1 MVAVARRGF
10 AMTVPLSFR
19 VAAAVIAAFAML
31 AAAAPTQAGGPR
43 GERNE
48 TAQPVRPVSREDFQ
62 QGGPSASVVDEIN
75 ALRANPRVYVE
86 NLHDQLASRL
96 RTRQLMDAFT
106 AVAEMPPAPP
116 LRLDPRLGQA
126 AWAQAQQLGLSG
138 LMTHTGAGGS
148 TPGSRIREAGVIS
161 TLTAEELA
169 FGQSTAQ
176 DVVLQLILDAG
187 VPGAPH
193 RRDLLNPV
201 FTMAGA
207 ACGPHKGQRF
217 VCVIDLSNN
226 PTTFDGPSAGFTQAM
241 APVAPP
247 VGDGLSPAPN
257 PADVIDYDFG
267 GIDDHLI
274 GWRPDLRG
282 LNIAPMPSDPMGPP
296 TTIRIDGIAGG
307 AFDGWLLHDLQFG
320 GDDAIPAPVPT
331 EPELSPEP
339 GFPARDS
346 AYEPAPDASPPQ
358 EPVIDPGTPM

>member
-1 MVAVARRGF
+1 
-10 AMTVPLSFR
+10 MTAPLSFR
-19 VAAAVIAAFAML
+19 VATPALVAFAFL
-31 AAAAPTQAGGPR
+31 CAATTSQAGGPR
-43 GERNE
+43 GERTE
-48 TAQPVRPVSREDFQ
+48 AAQPVKPVSREDLQ
-62 QGGPSASVVDEIN
+62 QAGPSASVIDEIN

-86 NLHDQLASRL
+86 NLHDQLETRL
-96 RTRQLMDAFT
+96 RTQPLLDAFT
-106 AVAEMPPAPP
+106 AVAEMPPAPA

-126 AWAQAQQLGLSG
+126 AWAQAQQLGLTG

-148 TPGSRIREAGVIS
+148 TPGGRIRDAGVIS

-176 DVVLQLILDAG
+176 DVVLQLILDSG

-201 FTMAGA
+201 FTMGGA

-226 PTTFDGPSAGFTQAM
+226 PMTFDGPSAGLTQAV

-247 VGDGLSPAPN
+247 VEDGQSLES
-257 PADVIDYDFG
+257 DLVDSIIEYDFG
-267 GIDDHLI
+267 GFNMRADVGI
-274 GWRPDLRG
+274 PNLRG
-282 LNIAPMPSDPMGPP
+282 LNLMSPVPDPVGSPP
-296 TTIRIDGIAGG
+296 LGRIDSIESGV
-307 AFDGWLLHDLQFG
+307 FDAWLLHDLEFG
-320 GDDAIPAPVPT
+320 GDDGIPAPALP

-346 AYEPAPDASPPQ
+346 AYEPAPGATPPQ
-358 EPVIDPGTPM
+358 EPVIDPSTPM